1 MPHEYDTVALKALF
15 RSRSARL
22 CVITEKKRIWSL
34 RQLIYE
40 AALHRQMCRAHI
52 LHFKAHCFSEALK
65 ENNEGKGSRFH
76 NRCWRVL

>member
-15 RSRSARL
+15 ALVQRD
-22 CVITEKKRIWSL
+22 CVSSPKKKRIWSL